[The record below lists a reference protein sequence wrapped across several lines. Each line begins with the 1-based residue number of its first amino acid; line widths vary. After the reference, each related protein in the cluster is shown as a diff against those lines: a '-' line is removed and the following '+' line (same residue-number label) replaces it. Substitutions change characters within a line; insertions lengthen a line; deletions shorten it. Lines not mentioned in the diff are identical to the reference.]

1 MKQKI
6 LLLMTALFSF
16 AGGARAVNAF
26 TKHIDGGRYYLIA
39 SPCPEEV
46 SPEIVDNMLGGEY
59 DLYSF
64 VPDAEGG
71 LEWRNYKAENFNLEP
86 GKGYLYACMEVE
98 DVTLTFSGLPYD
110 GDEYEITV
118 HEGWNLLGNPFDCE
132 VYVVGE
138 GGIYVMNEE
147 GTGLEEAYR
156 AIGPMEGFFF
166 YTREEGAVVTLV
178 KGEGLHEVTD
188 EGDPNEI
195 VLPEHYQES
204 HQNGIGED
212 EPEPTESYWPD
223 FDYARFLDEGVLVAA
238 IMIDGEIIT
247 VDYENWDKLEVAA
260 FVGDECR
267 GNEMYLYDGIT
278 EYGDLY
284 LTLDGC
290 PIYYDFNN
298 TGEEVSFKMFD
309 HQNGVLYENCEVR
322 YQNESITILTGE
334 DHFEGWEDP
343 ETPVFLCFTSTSSF
357 DGLVLANND
366 LELDEE
372 EKNTALISAFVDENE
387 EENVTNVKLEGR
399 TLYRNGFWN
408 TLCLPFDVEN
418 IGDSPL
424 EGATVMELDL
434 EGKYNADGEL
444 DEAGA
449 YQTGFDATDGTLYL
463 YFIEA
468 EEIEAG
474 KPYIVKWEDE
484 GLENITDPVF
494 YQVPIDANE
503 PTGITFAEGKVTFI
517 GTYSYTEYNE
527 ENKYVLLMGS
537 NSNLFYPDGEPTTV
551 GAFRAYFE
559 LQNGLKAGEPEGEGG
574 IKNFVLNFGDGETGI
589 KTTNLTNEAGAWYSI
604 DGRQLSGKP
613 TQKGIYINRN
623 KKMFIQR

>member
-6 LLLMTALFSF
+6 LLLMAALFSF

-64 VPDAEGG
+64 VPNAEGG

-118 HEGWNLLGNPFDCE
+118 HEGWNLLGNPFGEEE
-132 VYVVGE
+132 VYLVDDE
-138 GGIYVMNEE
+138 GKALTYYVMNEE
-147 GTGLEEAYR
+147 GSGLVEGDR

-166 YTREEGAVVTLV
+166 YAWEEGTVKLV
-178 KGEGLHEVTD
+178 KETPEEVSGEG
-188 EGDPNEI
+188 GAPNIDI

-223 FDYARFLDEGVLVAA
+223 FDYGRFLDEGVLVAA

-290 PIYYDFNN
+290 PIYFENI
-298 TGEEVSFKMFD
+298 GEEVSFKMFD

-322 YQNESITILTGE
+322 CGDESITIRTGE
-334 DHFEGWEDP
+334 EHFEGWEDP
-343 ETPVFLCFTSTSSF
+343 ETPVFLCFTSPSSF

-366 LELDEE
+366 SELDEE
-372 EKNTALISAFVDENE
+372 EKNTALIGGNTGEPTD
-387 EENVTNVKLEGR
+387 VKLAGR

-574 IKNFVLNFGDGETGI
+574 IKNFVLNFGDG
-589 KTTNLTNEAGAWYSI
+589 
-604 DGRQLSGKP
+604 
-613 TQKGIYINRN
+613 
-623 KKMFIQR
+623 